1 VFRVAYY
8 LDDVEVLTMA
18 APITDALSGMLEH
31 VKGEHVFEDVA
42 DVFHM
47 EAGSVPRRATLV
59 RWFGRIE
66 RKEPHGPSTG

>member
-1 VFRVAYY
+1 VFRVAYF

-18 APITDALSGMLEH
+18 APVTDALAGMLEH
-31 VKGEHVFEDVA
+31 VQGNHVFEDVA

-47 EAGSVPRRATLV
+47 EAGSVPSRATLV

-66 RKEPHGPSTG
+66 RKDPHERSTG